1 MDLVFDN
8 VMDYFLPRVGQ
19 LPVPDQKP
27 RKINIDEIP
36 LGVVQVYPDIIY
48 TPNVQNSFD
57 RLECARRKY
66 TLQSEQRILH
76 RTMSKEKEPSV

>member
-8 VMDYFLPRVGQ
+8 IRDYFLLDV
-19 LPVPDQKP
+19 VPKQKP
-27 RKINIDEIP
+27 GKVNTDEIP
-36 LGVVQVYPDIIY
+36 LGVVQMYPDIIY
-48 TPNVQNSFD
+48 TTIVQNSFD

-76 RTMSKEKEPSV
+76 RTMLKEHEPSV